1 MLRLRVQ
8 GQQAHGPLS
17 VLRGRDE
24 RSAQRLTGDMAD
36 VGIGHY
42 RPRTRRFWIS
52 SQGGCKT

>member
-24 RSAQRLTGDMAD
+24 RSAQRLRLDRGRGVSGFHHGEVTL
-36 VGIGHY
+36 
-42 RPRTRRFWIS
+42 
-52 SQGGCKT
+52 